1 LGYFFIL
8 TAPASYN
15 TRKKIFDNILF
26 VCNFTATTTNNVI
39 MATVALKQRTD
50 SYWELIKDADSGVK
64 IELIMRLSDALKSL
78 IPKPKSATQ
87 AAVAVTTAKKA
98 KKNWTDDL
106 PIVTDEDFQLSSETL
121 AMVAGLKPMD
131 ETVDYDEI
139 KLQYLKEK
147 YQL

>member
-1 LGYFFIL
+1 
-8 TAPASYN
+8 
-15 TRKKIFDNILF
+15 
-26 VCNFTATTTNNVI
+26 

-50 SYWELIKDADSGVK
+50 SYWELIKDADSSVK

-78 IPKPKSATQ
+78 IPKTKSTTQ
-87 AAVAVTTAKKA
+87 AAVAVTTAKKN

-106 PIVTDEDFQLSSETL
+106 PIVTNEDFQLSSETL
-121 AMVAGLKPMD
+121 AMIADLKPMD

>member
-1 LGYFFIL
+1 
-8 TAPASYN
+8 
-15 TRKKIFDNILF
+15 
-26 VCNFTATTTNNVI
+26 

-121 AMVAGLKPMD
+121 AMVAGLTPMD